1 MNSRGVHGVHKN
13 AMMQVGEEEKPQN
26 KNGRDDI
33 GWALQTTSVGLLRVS
48 RLARLDVYLST
59 WPRGL

>member
-1 MNSRGVHGVHKN
+1 
-13 AMMQVGEEEKPQN
+13 MMQVGEEEKPQN

-33 GWALQTTSVGLLRVS
+33 GWALQTTSIVLLRVS